1 MPAQTP
7 PPSASAPSYKNLFVM
22 LLIFACRRSSISH
35 LHGVRCRYH
44 VDGLHVSP
52 AVTSKLVEAL
62 HKAGVLEG
70 GPPSSQALLEF
81 RALTMNRGV
90 TPEIF

>member
-1 MPAQTP
+1 M
-7 PPSASAPSYKNLFVM
+7 
-22 LLIFACRRSSISH
+22 
-35 LHGVRCRYH
+35 
-44 VDGLHVSP
+44 DGLHVSP
-52 AVTSKLVEAL
+52 AATSMEAL